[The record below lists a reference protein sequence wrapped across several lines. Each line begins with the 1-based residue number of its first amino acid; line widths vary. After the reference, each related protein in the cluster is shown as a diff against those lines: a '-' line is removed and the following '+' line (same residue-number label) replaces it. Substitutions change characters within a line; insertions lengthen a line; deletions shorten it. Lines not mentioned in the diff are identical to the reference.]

1 MDRDS
6 KAQLIKIREEGDTS
20 MKEAIDQNQQKHIV
34 ELEYN
39 NEEVKLKLKEW
50 KDDEVNSW
58 KQLRGAILA
67 VSNSTW
73 Q

>member
-39 NEEVKLKLKEW
+39 NEEVKLKLKE
-50 KDDEVNSW
+50 
-58 KQLRGAILA
+58 
-67 VSNSTW
+67 
-73 Q
+73 